1 MCQFPYDILKREKYI
16 KYEESFAYLK
26 VHTVQTCVH
35 TNVQIH
41 PPTLLL
47 IHISSRKWF
56 IVSKVACQSGS
67 SASSKSDGRPKG
79 HFFLPIFLSL
89 CHDSL
94 SLCVCLSHSL
104 SLFSALL
111 LSSVSANEQ
120 MLQGCW
126 MWDDGV
132 CLWQSE
138 PNGKRFGV
146 HARICVCA
154 WYAYAFPASQA
165 ASCCTL
171 MLESL

>member
-16 KYEESFAYLK
+16 KYEESFAYLN

-35 TNVQIH
+35 TNFQIH

-94 SLCVCLSHSL
+94 SLYVCVSLTHFHSSLLSCFHLSVLMNRCYKAVECGMMECASGSL
-104 SLFSALL
+104 S
-111 LSSVSANEQ
+111 Q
-120 MLQGCW
+120 MGRGL
-126 MWDDGV
+126 V
-132 CLWQSE
+132 CMH
-138 PNGKRFGV
+138 V
-146 HARICVCA
+146 CVCA
-154 WYAYAFPASQA
+154 LDMPMLFQPARLPPVA
-165 ASCCTL
+165 L
-171 MLESL
+171 